1 MLPIKLLIFLVG
13 YLLSPTLQQQYQQIP
28 PRDYENK
35 NYFLIELNTTN
46 SQKPLIDFINHYKGH
61 YNFEHQLSS
70 LDNHYVFSIDKSHP
84 HNSFLGNH
92 NSNEFN
98 LIKRE
103 LGFEQ
108 DYEELISQVESIHW
122 LPMKKLSKR
131 IPVPIEMEQKEEE
144 IMADR
149 DDNDNTNN
157 EQAINEAH
165 KKLAQIASKLEIH
178 DPEFTTQWH
187 LINLKYPGHDVN
199 VTGLW
204 LEDIL
209 GQGIVTALVD
219 DGVDAESE
227 DIKQNFNSKGSW
239 DFNNNGKSPLPRLF
253 DDYHGTRCAGEIAAV
268 KNDVCGIGVAWKSQV
283 SGIRILSGP
292 ITSSDEADAM
302 VYGLDTNDI
311 YSCSWGPTDNGKV
324 LSEPELIVKKA
335 MIKGIQQGRDKKGAI
350 YVFASGNGGRFGD
363 SCNFDGYTNSIY
375 SITVGAIDYKGLHP
389 QYSEACSAVMVV
401 TYSSGSGEHIHT
413 TDIKKKC
420 SATHGGTSAAAPLAS
435 GIYSLILSA
444 NPNLTWRDVQY
455 ISVLSATPI
464 NENDGNYQTT
474 ALNRKYSHKY
484 GYGKTDAY
492 KMVHF
497 AKNWKNVKPQAWYY
511 SDVIEVNETIN
522 TAPQQSPT
530 KRDSDSDSNSNSN
543 SKSNNKIIHSSVK
556 VTEKD
561 LKIMNVE
568 RVEHIT
574 VKVNIDSTYRGRVG
588 MRIISPT
595 GVISDL
601 ATFRIN
607 DASSRGFQNW
617 TFMSVAHWG
626 ETGIGEWKVE
636 VFVDDSKGDNVEIKF
651 KDWQFRIF
659 GESID
664 GDKAEIYDITKDY
677 AAVRREL
684 LEKEKQGDKSSTT
697 TTIASSSTSSES
709 DQKTT
714 TLAQNN
720 ESTTSI
726 SQSENESASSSLSQE
741 QQQPTES
748 NSDSDSDTDTD
759 STDENKQE
767 GDSNNDDNDNDNK
780 KAKSDNTG
788 FYLMSI
794 AVVGFIAV
802 LLVMKFHKTPGSG
815 RRYRRRDGYE
825 FDIIPGEDYSDSD
838 DDDEEGDDD
847 SDTRGNRHDDDSFDL
862 GHRNDQRVLS
872 SQQRQY
878 DRQQDEARDRLF
890 DDFNAESLPDYEN
903 DMFKIGDEDEE
914 EEGQKHQTTTTNN
927 SEGNSETST
936 KKSDGDIKDKDKDV
950 VSTQ

>member
-1 MLPIKLLIFLVG
+1 MLPIKLLIFILG
-13 YLLSPTLQQQYQQIP
+13 YLLSPTLQQYQQIP

-35 NYFLIELNTTN
+35 NYFLVELNTTN
-46 SQKPLIDFINHYKGH
+46 SQKPLIDFISHYRGH

-92 NSNEFN
+92 NSNEYN
-98 LIKRE
+98 LMKRQ
-103 LGFEQ
+103 LGHEQ
-108 DYEELISQVESIHW
+108 DYDELISHVESIHL

-131 IPVPIEMEQKEEE
+131 IPVPIEMEDVVFEN
-144 IMADR
+144 R
-149 DDNDNTNN
+149 DDTGSDNHEATD
-157 EQAINEAH
+157 EAH
-165 KKLAQIASKLEIH
+165 QKLIEIAKKLDIH

-219 DGVDAESE
+219 DGVDAESD
-227 DIKQNFNSKGSW
+227 DIKQNFNSEGSW
-239 DFNNNGKSPLPRLF
+239 DFNNKGKSPLPRLF

-292 ITSSDEADAM
+292 ITSSDEAEAM

-324 LSEPELIVKKA
+324 LSEPDVIVKKA
-335 MIKGIQQGRDKKGAI
+335 MIKGIQEGRDKKGAI

-464 NENDGNYQTT
+464 NEEDGNYQTT

-497 AKNWKNVKPQAWYY
+497 AKTWVNVKPQAWYY
-511 SDVIEVNETIN
+511 SDVIQVNQTI
-522 TAPQQSPT
+522 TTGPEQKASPNPI
-530 KRDSDSDSNSNSN
+530 KRDSSQ
-543 SKSNNKIIHSSVK
+543 KIIHSSVN
-556 VTEKD
+556 VSEKD

-601 ATFRIN
+601 ATFRVN
-607 DASSRGFQNW
+607 DASTRGFQNW

-636 VFVDDSKGDNVEIKF
+636 VFVDDSKGDQVEINF

-664 GDKAEIYDITKDY
+664 GDKAEVYDITKDY
-677 AAVRREL
+677 AAIRREL
-684 LEKEKQGDKSSTT
+684 LEKEKQNSKSTTTTSSTT
-697 TTIASSSTSSES
+697 TATTTSGGEG

-714 TLAQNN
+714 TLAENK
-720 ESTTSI
+720 ESTTKVDNLASI
-726 SQSENESASSSLSQE
+726 TTSQTASLTSSNEQH
-741 QQQPTES
+741 QPTES
-748 NSDSDSDTDTD
+748 NSDSDSDTD
-759 STDENKQE
+759 DENKQE
-767 GDSNNDDNDNDNK
+767 GEEDNDNDNGNK
-780 KAKSDNTG
+780 KANSDNTG

-815 RRYRRRDGYE
+815 RRRRRRDGYE

-838 DDDEEGDDD
+838 DDEDD
-847 SDTRGNRHDDDSFDL
+847 SDTRRADEDSFDL
-862 GHRNDQRVLS
+862 GHRNDQRVVS
-872 SQQRQY
+872 ASQQQRQY

-903 DMFKIGDEDEE
+903 DMFKIGDEEEEE
-914 EEGQKHQTTTTNN
+914 EEGQQSAKAPSN
-927 SEGNSETST
+927 SEGNSGTST
-936 KKSDGDIKDKDKDV
+936 KKYKDNEADEDHKDV
-950 VSTQ
+950 VGTQ

>member
-1 MLPIKLLIFLVG
+1 MLPIKLLIFILG
-13 YLLSPTLQQQYQQIP
+13 YLLSPTLQQYQQIP

-35 NYFLIELNTTN
+35 NYFLVELNTTN
-46 SQKPLIDFINHYKGH
+46 SQKPLIDFISHYRGH

-92 NSNEFN
+92 NSNEYN
-98 LIKRE
+98 LMKRQ
-103 LGFEQ
+103 LGHEQ
-108 DYEELISQVESIHW
+108 DYDELISYVESIHL

-131 IPVPIEMEQKEEE
+131 IPVPIEMEDVVFE
-144 IMADR
+144 I
-149 DDNDNTNN
+149 
-157 EQAINEAH
+157 
-165 KKLAQIASKLEIH
+165 KLDIH

-219 DGVDAESE
+219 DGVDAESD
-227 DIKQNFNSKGSW
+227 DIKQNFNSEGSW
-239 DFNNNGKSPLPRLF
+239 DFNNKGKSPLPRLF

-292 ITSSDEADAM
+292 ITSSDEAEAM

-324 LSEPELIVKKA
+324 LSEPDVIVKKA
-335 MIKGIQQGRDKKGAI
+335 MIKGIQEGRDKKGAI

-464 NENDGNYQTT
+464 NEEDGNYQTT

-497 AKNWKNVKPQAWYY
+497 AKTW
-511 SDVIEVNETIN
+511 
-522 TAPQQSPT
+522 
-530 KRDSDSDSNSNSN
+530 
-543 SKSNNKIIHSSVK
+543 KIIHSSVN
-556 VTEKD
+556 VSEKD

-574 VKVNIDSTYRGRVG
+574 VKVNMILLIEVD
-588 MRIISPT
+588 
-595 GVISDL
+595 DL
-601 ATFRIN
+601 ATFRVN
-607 DASSRGFQNW
+607 DASTRGFQNW

-636 VFVDDSKGDNVEIKF
+636 VFVDDSKGDQVEINF

-664 GDKAEIYDITKDY
+664 GDKAEVYDITKDY
-677 AAVRREL
+677 AAIRREL
-684 LEKEKQGDKSSTT
+684 LEKEKQNSKSTTTTSSTT
-697 TTIASSSTSSES
+697 TA
-709 DQKTT
+709 TT
-714 TLAQNN
+714 TKNK
-720 ESTTSI
+720 ESTTKVD
-726 SQSENESASSSLSQE
+726 NSASITTSQTASLTSSNE
-741 QQQPTES
+741 QHQPTES
-748 NSDSDSDTDTD
+748 NSDSDSDTD
-759 STDENKQE
+759 DENKQE
-767 GDSNNDDNDNDNK
+767 GEEDNDNDNGNK
-780 KAKSDNTG
+780 KANSDNTG

-815 RRYRRRDGYE
+815 RRRRRRDGYE

-838 DDDEEGDDD
+838 DDEDD
-847 SDTRGNRHDDDSFDL
+847 SDTRRADEDSFDL
-862 GHRNDQRVLS
+862 GHRNDQRVVS
-872 SQQRQY
+872 ASQQQRQY

-903 DMFKIGDEDEE
+903 DMFKIGDEEEEE
-914 EEGQKHQTTTTNN
+914 EEGQQSAKAPSN
-927 SEGNSETST
+927 SEGNSGTST
-936 KKSDGDIKDKDKDV
+936 KKYKDNEADEDHKDV
-950 VSTQ
+950 VGTQ

>member
-1 MLPIKLLIFLVG
+1 MLPIKLLIFILG
-13 YLLSPTLQQQYQQIP
+13 YLLSPTLQQYQQIP

-35 NYFLIELNTTN
+35 NYFLVELNTTN
-46 SQKPLIDFINHYKGH
+46 SQKPLIDFISHYRGH

-92 NSNEFN
+92 NSNEYN
-98 LIKRE
+98 LMKRQ
-103 LGFEQ
+103 LGHEQ
-108 DYEELISQVESIHW
+108 DYDELISYVESIHL

-131 IPVPIEMEQKEEE
+131 IPVPIEMEDV
-144 IMADR
+144 ATD
-149 DDNDNTNN
+149 
-157 EQAINEAH
+157 EAH
-165 KKLAQIASKLEIH
+165 QKLIEIAKKLDIH

-219 DGVDAESE
+219 DGVDAESD
-227 DIKQNFNSKGSW
+227 DIKQNFNSEGSW
-239 DFNNNGKSPLPRLF
+239 DFNNKGKSPLPRLF

-292 ITSSDEADAM
+292 ITSSDEAEAM

-324 LSEPELIVKKA
+324 LSEPDVIVKKA
-335 MIKGIQQGRDKKGAI
+335 MIKGIQEGRDKKGAI

-464 NENDGNYQTT
+464 NEEDGNYQTT

-497 AKNWKNVKPQAWYY
+497 AKTW
-511 SDVIEVNETIN
+511 
-522 TAPQQSPT
+522 
-530 KRDSDSDSNSNSN
+530 
-543 SKSNNKIIHSSVK
+543 KIIHSSVN
-556 VTEKD
+556 VSEKD

-574 VKVNIDSTYRGRVG
+574 VKVNMILLIEVD
-588 MRIISPT
+588 
-595 GVISDL
+595 DL
-601 ATFRIN
+601 ATFRVN
-607 DASSRGFQNW
+607 DASTRGFQNW

-636 VFVDDSKGDNVEIKF
+636 VFVDDSKGDQVEINF

-664 GDKAEIYDITKDY
+664 GDKAEVYDITKDY
-677 AAVRREL
+677 AAIRREL
-684 LEKEKQGDKSSTT
+684 LEKEKQNSKSTTTTSSTT
-697 TTIASSSTSSES
+697 TA
-709 DQKTT
+709 TT
-714 TLAQNN
+714 TKNK
-720 ESTTSI
+720 ESTTKVD
-726 SQSENESASSSLSQE
+726 NSASITTSQTASLTSSNE
-741 QQQPTES
+741 QHQPTES
-748 NSDSDSDTDTD
+748 NSDSDSDTD
-759 STDENKQE
+759 DENKQE
-767 GDSNNDDNDNDNK
+767 GEEDNDNDNGNK
-780 KAKSDNTG
+780 KANSDNTG

-815 RRYRRRDGYE
+815 RRRRRRDGYE

-838 DDDEEGDDD
+838 DDEDD
-847 SDTRGNRHDDDSFDL
+847 SDTRRADEDSFDL
-862 GHRNDQRVLS
+862 GHRNDQRVVS
-872 SQQRQY
+872 ASQQQRQY

-903 DMFKIGDEDEE
+903 DMFKIGDEEEEE
-914 EEGQKHQTTTTNN
+914 EEGQQSAKAPSN
-927 SEGNSETST
+927 SEGNSGTST
-936 KKSDGDIKDKDKDV
+936 KKYKDNEADEDHKDV
-950 VSTQ
+950 VGTQ